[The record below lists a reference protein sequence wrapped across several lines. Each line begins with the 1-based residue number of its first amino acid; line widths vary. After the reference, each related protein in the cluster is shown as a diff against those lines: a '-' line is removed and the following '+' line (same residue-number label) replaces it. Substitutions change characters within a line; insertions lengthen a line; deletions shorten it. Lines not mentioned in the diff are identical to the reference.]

1 MFSQGTRKARSAKA
15 AQEMR
20 GEGMSKF
27 TDAISQAYAERR
39 KRSPLEVGLRTG
51 FLIVA
56 IVVCVLLIKAFNP
69 DQILLLLLPVL
80 AVGILFTVHTVRN
93 NSRNKA
99 DVTDEHETCMPILDR
114 YDEKRDVRK
123 LMRDFDEWWDGEHS
137 NYTRMHFAEKVIG
150 ILMDNG
156 KYEKAQRTLYRVAE
170 LDLKGRDHYDYD
182 NYLRKMDPVL
192 KEQIAKQRKSQ
203 GRSA

>member
-1 MFSQGTRKARSAKA
+1 
-15 AQEMR
+15 
-20 GEGMSKF
+20 MSKF
-27 TDAISQAYAERR
+27 MDAISEARANRR
-39 KRSPLEVGLRTG
+39 KRSPLQVGLSTG
-51 FLIVA
+51 VLIVA
-56 IVVCVLLIKAFNP
+56 IVVCVLLIKTFNP

-93 NSRNKA
+93 NPRNKA
-99 DVTDEHETCMPILDR
+99 DVTDEHETCMPILER
-114 YDEKRDVRK
+114 YDQKRDARK
-123 LMRDFDEWWDGEHS
+123 LARDFDEWWQGEHS
-137 NYTRMHFAEKVIG
+137 NYTRMHFAEKVID

-156 KYEKAQRTLYRVAE
+156 RYERAQKVLYKVAE